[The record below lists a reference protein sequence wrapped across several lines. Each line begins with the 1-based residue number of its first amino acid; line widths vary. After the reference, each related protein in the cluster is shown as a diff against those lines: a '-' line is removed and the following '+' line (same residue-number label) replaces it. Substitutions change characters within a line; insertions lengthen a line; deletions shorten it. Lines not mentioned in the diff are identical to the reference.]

1 MKIKKIFSALL
12 ASAMIFGMSAFAAD
26 VKFDD
31 TVTYTAGAETVTLN
45 VYAGSNVTTMDGY
58 SILSITF
65 DESVFSVQ
73 SATTTQESATATDNG
88 DGTISWCNETTAVT
102 TITSDPLMTVVFNV
116 LDPSKVVGSTFGID
130 EGNSGLFADEGNT
143 AYDFSGVSVTV
154 TAAGPVGPTVVEG
167 ATVNNITEYTFEN
180 SDVYG
185 EDVKILMTSTAA
197 ATVTEKT
204 RFYVSYNGNPAKEFG
219 SNIWEKLAQGNG
231 SISVGNVKFG
241 LIVPANLDASMFEFE
256 VCDQKL
262 Q

>member
-12 ASAMIFGMSAFAAD
+12 ASAMVFGMSALAAD

-154 TAAGPVGPTVVEG
+154 TAAGPVGPT
-167 ATVNNITEYTFEN
+167 ATKVGETSSKGVTAYTVSTLADQKVMMSQKFTQQVIKPETRVLIT
-180 SDVYG
+180 
-185 EDVKILMTSTAA
+185 
-197 ATVTEKT
+197 
-204 RFYVSYNGNPAKEFG
+204 YNGETREFG
-219 SNIWEKLAQGNG
+219 SDLYDKLGGQGGGEVTIG
-231 SISVGNVKFG
+231 SLTFG
-241 LIVPANLDASMFEFE
+241 LLVDGNATADQFSFEI
-256 VCDQKL
+256 K
-262 Q
+262 